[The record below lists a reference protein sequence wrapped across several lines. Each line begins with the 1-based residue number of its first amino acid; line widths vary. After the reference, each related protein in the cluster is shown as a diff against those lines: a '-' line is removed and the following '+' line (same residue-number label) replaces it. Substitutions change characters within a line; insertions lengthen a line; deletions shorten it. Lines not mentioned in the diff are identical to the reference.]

1 MRKLL
6 IAFAAVFAVITM
18 NAQNAKFGVTAG
30 ITIANQKFKSS
41 GLSITGDSKVGFTAG
56 AVADVGITENFSFQP
71 GLNFTQKGSK
81 VTFDPGTG
89 SQTSKQT
96 LNYIELPLN
105 FLYKA
110 PAGAGKF
117 FAGLGPVLSYGIS
130 GKAKDDGDEFDIH
143 FGSDT
148 DDDYK
153 AFEFSG
159 NVLAGYELA
168 GGFLVAVNYNLGFSD
183 ILNGGDSDESVKN
196 KYFGIRIGYL
206 FGGSK

>member
-6 IAFAAVFAVITM
+6 FVSAAFFAVTTM

-30 ITIANQKFKSS
+30 ITIASQKFKSS

-56 AVADVGITENFSFQP
+56 VLADLGLSENFAFQP

-81 VTFDPGTG
+81 FTFDFGGG
-89 SQTSKQT
+89 SETVKET

-110 PAGAGKF
+110 PAGSGKF
-117 FAGLGPVLSYGIS
+117 FAGLGPVLGYGIS
-130 GKAKDDGDEFDIH
+130 GKDKSGGQTEDVH
-143 FGSDT
+143 FGSGA
-148 DDDYK
+148 DDSYK

-159 NVLAGYELA
+159 NILAGYEVA
-168 GGFLVAVNYNLGFSD
+168 GGFIVVASYNLGISNIINNPD
-183 ILNGGDSDESVKN
+183 SGDSGKN
-196 KYFGIRIGYL
+196 RYFGIRVGYL